1 MPVTPDE
8 RPLPVG
14 PGNEVSLTV
23 ERFDD
28 RVWRDEQLDPLFD
41 GAFPAFITADP
52 VSAAYI
58 GRVRE
63 CFTAFNIVLLD
74 RGQRPAAVGWGV
86 PIRWFGELHDL
97 PIGYT
102 DTTRRAV
109 EDQQAGRA
117 CDTFVICGGIVDRS
131 RSRQGVAGQLITAL
145 RDLAATA
152 KFPRVIAPVRPTQKS
167 TYPLT
172 PIETYAAWTREDG
185 SPLDPWIRTHVR
197 LGARVIAMAP
207 HSQTMVG
214 TVDEWQSWTGLRL
227 PSTGHYVI
235 PDGLAPLYIDREHDV
250 GTYTEP
256 NVWVRHR

>member
-28 RVWRDEQLDPLFD
+28 RGWPDEQLDPLFD

-63 CFTAFNIVLLD
+63 CFATFNIVLLD

-86 PIRWFGELHDL
+86 PIHWSGELHDL

-102 DTTRRAV
+102 APPGAPSSTSRR
-109 EDQQAGRA
+109 
-117 CDTFVICGGIVDRS
+117 
-131 RSRQGVAGQLITAL
+131 VAP
-145 RDLAATA
+145 AT
-152 KFPRVIAPVRPTQKS
+152 
-167 TYPLT
+167 
-172 PIETYAAWTREDG
+172 
-185 SPLDPWIRTHVR
+185 
-197 LGARVIAMAP
+197 
-207 HSQTMVG
+207 
-214 TVDEWQSWTGLRL
+214 
-227 PSTGHYVI
+227 PS
-235 PDGLAPLYIDREHDV
+235 
-250 GTYTEP
+250 
-256 NVWVRHR
+256 